1 MAPQPPGAIK
11 DGCRTASPS
20 ATWRTDPHTRQV
32 PGAAPPCVPHGHH
45 PTPGS
50 RCGPGQPVRRFR
62 HGWSPGTRVS
72 QRCRIRHLDD
82 IHREITTRRGGRV

>member
-20 ATWRTDPHTRQV
+20 ATWRTDPDTRQV
-32 PGAAPPCVPHGHH
+32 PGAAPPSVPQGHH

-50 RCGPGQPVRRFR
+50 RCGGWGQPRRQQPAHHHYRPGRPADDGR
-62 HGWSPGTRVS
+62 HTSGA
-72 QRCRIRHLDD
+72 L
-82 IHREITTRRGGRV
+82 